1 MPFTRITFDDG
12 DLQAD
17 VSTCPTLATGESPG
31 VWKCLCLGDF
41 NVSFVDITCVRLI
54 IISVFYY
61 FTCTDETQRKCIL
74 ITLSD
79 NIKKMFYTRH
89 RTEPSSLRNKTKIH
103 FHLKTT
109 LFVLHN
115 SLAPS

>member
-79 NIKKMFYTRH
+79 NIKKCFTQG
-89 RTEPSSLRNKTKIH
+89 TEQNPLLYAIKQKYI
-103 FHLKTT
+103 FI
-109 LFVLHN
+109 
-115 SLAPS
+115 